1 MSPVI
6 IAKKVVVNSPYFM
19 SIHAAQNNIS
29 EGDGALILPLLAP
42 SCVVLRSGTVAF
54 YNLHLPYT
62 DIYVYHIVY
71 SQHFLI
77 ECVLL
82 FFSSEF
88 TKMLKGNI
96 FYNCEV
102 ADWKKKRNAG
112 FNVLVTLAL
121 NIPLWLLAGAALS
134 RCPRV

>member
-6 IAKKVVVNSPYFM
+6 IGKKVVVNSPYFM
-19 SIHAAQNNIS
+19 SIHAAQNNIG

-42 SCVVLRSGTVAF
+42 SCVVLGSGTVAF
-54 YNLHLPYT
+54 YLPHT

-82 FFSSEF
+82 FFSSELR
-88 TKMLKGNI
+88 KMLKGNI

-102 ADWKKKRNAG
+102 EDWKKKSG
-112 FNVLVTLAL
+112 TLDL
-121 NIPLWLLAGAALS
+121 MYWSLWL
-134 RCPRV
+134 